1 MSDAKHDSFA
11 FKCFALPRKV
21 PIKYGKK
28 LMADLGTFYKK
39 IIPRI
44 LSNITHKNGGIE
56 SKT

>member
-1 MSDAKHDSFA
+1 MQNMIHLL